1 LILPN
6 LVNILLLIIKKA
18 MKNLSRR
25 VVISLLTIG
34 VCIACSFFCF
44 KINAYALGK
53 DDGLNLV
60 NNGVSS
66 YTIVIPQKATSDEKA
81 AATILQKYIG
91 QITGF
96 TLPIK
101 ADNSSASGQMISIG
115 NTSLLKRSGIKVSG
129 IKENGFLIKTTSNNL
144 FIVGTAGKGN
154 VYGVYTFL
162 DKYLGCRK
170 IGPIPAI
177 VPKSKDIALNDA
189 INDLQ
194 NPGFNYRE
202 IYFYN
207 TLIPE
212 QEYRDW
218 HKLNTQYDSSS
229 GWGLFVHTFN
239 TLVPPEKYFKTHP
252 EYYAL
257 RNGKRT
263 PTQLCLSNPE
273 VLQVLEDNLATLIQK
288 KPGARYWSVSQNDNY
303 NYCTC
308 DKCNE
313 LNFREKSQA
322 ATILTFVNKVAARFP
337 DKIISTLA
345 YQYSQRPPLTIKP
358 AANVNIMLTTIGC
371 DRNKPIKTDNGA
383 GAVAFRKDFEG
394 WTSLTNNIIVWDYVS
409 QYAHFLAPFPNID
422 VIRPNLQYFH
432 DNKITAIFE
441 QGAGGFAEDFAELK
455 NYLIAE
461 LMWNPNANEEAI
473 TADFLKNM
481 YGDAAGKVKQ
491 YLDTR
496 EQAVVRTGAI
506 LKTGGGPKDGAN
518 TFLAPDLL
526 NSYSSI
532 LKEAADQVKSNPLY
546 AKRVSFLQLT
556 IDYAAVETAKAT
568 AGGRSNLARSSSVRA
583 LKSSVSDNTAQPL
596 QTMINSFT
604 AKAKASGVKVL
615 NENFLTLDAYG
626 KQK

>member
-1 LILPN
+1 
-6 LVNILLLIIKKA
+6 